1 MTGPPTQQAQPTGAV
16 PVADLLRQLS
26 SSPDGLGDAEA
37 AERLRTAGPN
47 LLESHRRFLLL
58 RLLASRFRNPLI
70 ILLIIASAL
79 SAATGDTTSA
89 VVITVMLTMSVLLDA
104 LQEYRAGKAAEQL
117 RESVAITSRVV
128 RAGQERKIPAREIV
142 PGDVVL
148 LSAGDLVPADG
159 RLLDGD
165 DCFVNQ
171 AMLTGEPYP
180 VEKRPG
186 TEDDALSQ
194 GSSVVSGWARLL
206 VLQTGRSTTLGQI
219 GQRLQ
224 SAPPT
229 PEFERGAR
237 AFGLL
242 ILRLAILMVGFVIL
256 VNLFRQRPGLETFL
270 FAIALAV
277 GLTPELLPMIVSVT
291 LARGAIRMASR
302 KVIVKRLAAIHDL
315 GAMDLLCTDKTGTL
329 TEGRIRLEQHLD
341 PRGQESERV
350 LELAWLNSHFESG
363 LKSPMDDAILQH
375 AEITG
380 EGWTKLDE
388 TPFDF
393 ERRRV
398 AVLVAEAEG
407 GPLLVVKGALE
418 DVLRLSRDYE
428 GDSPADLKPLDAG
441 ARTVMLSRFEELG
454 REGFRVLGVAWKRM
468 PAGTTHATAAD
479 ECDMTFAG
487 FAGFADPPKTSA
499 REALK
504 GLAENGIALKVV
516 TGDNEWVT
524 QHVCREVGLT
534 VESML
539 TGPELD
545 RLDDDALAARVEST
559 AVFCR
564 VTPLQK
570 NRVILALKKRGRVVG
585 YLGDGIND
593 APSLHAADVGIS
605 VESAVDVAREAAD
618 LILLEADLGV
628 LCQGVLEG
636 RRTQGN
642 ILKYVMMATSSN
654 FGNMFS
660 MAGASLILPF
670 LPMLPGQVLLN
681 NFLYD
686 LSEVAIP
693 MDGVDAAELRRPRRW
708 DIRFIRSFM
717 LSVGPV
723 SSIFDFLTFYLM
735 LRVFHAGEALFHTG
749 WFVESLATQVLVIF
763 VIRTQGN
770 PFRSRP
776 STLLTVTSLSAVL
789 IGALLPFTV
798 LGTRLGFVPL
808 PWGFFLVL
816 AAMVVAY
823 LAGVEVVKRWFF
835 RRQARL
841 LPFMA

>member
-1 MTGPPTQQAQPTGAV
+1 MTSIPELLKSLGTTG
-16 PVADLLRQLS
+16 
-26 SSPDGLGDAEA
+26 DGLTEAEA
-37 AERLRTAGPN
+37 ALRLGAAGPN
-47 LLESHRRFLLL
+47 VLESRHRLLLL

-70 ILLIIASAL
+70 ILLLLATVL
-79 SAATGDTTSA
+79 SAVTGDTTSA
-89 VVITVMLTMSVLLDA
+89 AVITVIVGLSVILDA
-104 LQEYRAGKAAEQL
+104 VQEYRAGKAAERL
-117 RESVAITSRVV
+117 RDSVAMTSRVMRGGV
-128 RAGQERKIPAREIV
+128 ERQIPARDIV
-142 PGDVVL
+142 PGDVIL
-148 LSAGDLVPADG
+148 LCAGDMVPADG

-186 TEDDALSQ
+186 SEDDALFQ

-206 VLQTGRSTTLGQI
+206 AVQTGRATTLGQI

-242 ILRLAILMVGFVIL
+242 ILRLAILMVGFVVL
-256 VNLFRQRPGLETFL
+256 VNLFRQRPPLESFL

-277 GLTPELLPMIVSVT
+277 GLTPELLPMVVSVT
-291 LARGAIRMASR
+291 LARGALRMAAR

-329 TEGRIRLEQHLD
+329 TEGRIRLERHLD
-341 PRGQESERV
+341 PSGRESERV

-375 AEITG
+375 TQFTG

-398 AVLVAEAEG
+398 AVLLRDAATA
-407 GPLLVVKGALE
+407 PLLVVKGALE
-418 DVLRLSRDYE
+418 DVLRLSRQYE
-428 GDSPADLKPLDAG
+428 GDGPADLRVLEAADTTA
-441 ARTVMLSRFEELG
+441 MLGRFEALG
-454 REGFRVLGVAWKRM
+454 KEGFRVLGVAWKRM
-468 PAGTTHATAAD
+468 PAATSHATAAD
-479 ECDMTFAG
+479 ESDMVFAG
-487 FAGFADPPKTSA
+487 FAGFADPPKASA

-504 GLAENGIALKVV
+504 GLAENGVALKVV

-524 QHVCREVGLT
+524 QHVCREVGLP
-534 VESML
+534 VQALL
-539 TGPELD
+539 TGPDLD
-545 RLDDDALAARVEST
+545 RLDDDALAARVEAT
-559 AVFCR
+559 TVFCR
-564 VTPLQK
+564 VNPLQK
-570 NRVILALKKRGRVVG
+570 NRVILALKRRGRVVG

-628 LCQGVLEG
+628 LCHGVLEG

-660 MAGASLILPF
+660 MAGASVLLPF

-693 MDGVDAAELRRPRRW
+693 MDGVDAEELRHPRRW
-708 DIRFIRSFM
+708 DIRSIRSFM

-723 SSIFDFLTFYLM
+723 SSVFDFLTFYLM
-735 LRVFHAGEALFHTG
+735 LRLFHAGEALFHTG

-763 VIRTQGN
+763 VIRTRGN

-776 STLLTVTSLSAVL
+776 SALLTVTSLSAVA
-789 IGALLPFTV
+789 IATLLPFTV
-798 LGTRLGFVPL
+798 LGGRLGFVPL
-808 PWGFFLVL
+808 PWGFFLAL
-816 AAMVVAY
+816 GAMVVAY
-823 LAGVEVVKRWFF
+823 LAAVEVVKRWFF

-841 LPFMA
+841 LPFKV

>member
-1 MTGPPTQQAQPTGAV
+1 VTPLPE
-16 PVADLLRQLS
+16 LLRQLA
-26 SSPDGLGDAEA
+26 SSPDGLSEAEA
-37 AERLRTAGPN
+37 ADRLRTIGPN

-70 ILLIIASAL
+70 ILLICASAL

-89 VVITVMLTMSVLLDA
+89 IVITVMLTMSVLLDA
-104 LQEYRAGKAAEQL
+104 LQEHRAGKAAEQL

-128 RAGQERKIPAREIV
+128 RAGQERRIPAREIV

-186 TEDDALSQ
+186 TGDDALSQ

-206 VLQTGRSTTLGQI
+206 VLQTGRATTLGQI

-242 ILRLAILMVGFVIL
+242 ILRLAMLMVGFVVL
-256 VNLFRQRPGLETFL
+256 VNLVRQRPGLESFL

-277 GLTPELLPMIVSVT
+277 GLTPELLPMVVSVT
-291 LARGAIRMASR
+291 LARGALRMASR

-329 TEGRIRLEQHLD
+329 TEGRIHLERHLD
-341 PRGQESERV
+341 PSGRESERV

-398 AVLVAEAEG
+398 AVLVTKAEAE
-407 GPLLVVKGALE
+407 PLLVVKGALE

-428 GDSPADLKPLDAG
+428 GDSPADLRPLDAG
-441 ARTVMLSRFEELG
+441 ARAAMLGRFEELG

-468 PAGTTHATAAD
+468 PAGATHATAKD
-479 ECDMTFAG
+479 ECDLAFAG
-487 FAGFADPPKTSA
+487 FAGFADPPKASA

-534 VESML
+534 VESLL

-618 LILLEADLGV
+618 LILLEPDLGV
-628 LCQGVLEG
+628 LCHGVLEG

-660 MAGASLILPF
+660 MAGASVILPF

-693 MDGVDAAELRRPRRW
+693 MDGVDVAELRRPRRW

-717 LSVGPV
+717 VAVGPV
-723 SSIFDFLTFYLM
+723 SSIFDFLTFWLM

-763 VIRTQGN
+763 VIRTRGN

-789 IGALLPFTV
+789 VGALLPFTP

-808 PWGFFLVL
+808 PWGFFLAL
-816 AAMVVAY
+816 SGMVVAY
-823 LAGVEVVKRWFF
+823 LAGVELVKRWFF

-841 LPFMA
+841 LPFPG

>member
-1 MTGPPTQQAQPTGAV
+1 VTSV
-16 PVADLLRQLS
+16 PELLLQLRTTAE
-26 SSPDGLGDAEA
+26 GLSVDEA
-37 AERLRTAGPN
+37 ALRLRTVGPN
-47 LLESHRRFLLL
+47 LLESHRRLLLL

-70 ILLIIASAL
+70 ILLLLASAL
-79 SAATGDTTSA
+79 SAATGDTASA
-89 VVITVMLTMSVLLDA
+89 LVITVIVAMSVILDA
-104 LQEYRAGKAAEQL
+104 VQEYRAGKAAEQL

-128 RAGQERKIPAREIV
+128 RGGVEQRIPACDIV

-171 AMLTGEPYP
+171 AMLTGEPFP

-186 TEDDALSQ
+186 TDDDALFH

-206 VLQTGRSTTLGQI
+206 AVQTGRSTTLGQI
-219 GQRLQ
+219 GRRLEA
-224 SAPPT
+224 APPT
-229 PEFERGAR
+229 PEFERGTR

-242 ILRLAILMVGFVIL
+242 ILRLAILMIGFVVL
-256 VNLFRQRPGLETFL
+256 VNLIRHRPGLESFL

-277 GLTPELLPMIVSVT
+277 GLTPELLPMVVSVT
-291 LARGAIRMASR
+291 LARGALRMAGR

-329 TEGRIRLEQHLD
+329 TEGHIRLERHLD
-341 PRGQESERV
+341 PSGRESAHV

-363 LKSPMDDAILQH
+363 LKSPMDDAILRH
-375 AEITG
+375 AQFSPG
-380 EGWTKLDE
+380 GWTKLDE

-398 AVLVAEAEG
+398 AVLLREG
-407 GPLLVVKGALE
+407 LGDPLLVIKGALE
-418 DVLRLSRDYE
+418 DVLRLSREYE
-428 GDSPADLKPLDAG
+428 GDSPAELKPLDAG
-441 ARTVMLSRFEELG
+441 ARAAMLGRFEELG

-468 PAGTTHATAAD
+468 PAGECRATAAD
-479 ECDMTFAG
+479 ETDLVFAG
-487 FAGFADPPKTSA
+487 FAGFADPPKASA

-504 GLAENGIALKVV
+504 GLAENGINLKVV

-524 QHVCREVGLT
+524 QHVCREVGLA

-539 TGPELD
+539 TGPEVD
-545 RLDDDALAARVEST
+545 HLDDDALAVRAEAT
-559 AVFCR
+559 TIFCR

-570 NRVILALKKRGRVVG
+570 HRVILALKSRGRVVG

-605 VESAVDVAREAAD
+605 VESAVDIARAAAD
-618 LILLEADLGV
+618 LILLEPDLGV
-628 LCQGVLEG
+628 LCHGVLEG

-660 MAGASLILPF
+660 MAGASVILPF

-693 MDGVDAAELRRPRRW
+693 MDGVDAEELRRPRRW

-717 LSVGPV
+717 LSVGSV
-723 SSIFDFLTFYLM
+723 SSIFDFLTFYVM

-763 VIRTQGN
+763 VIRTRGN

-776 STLLTVTSLSAVL
+776 STLLTVTSLSAVA
-789 IGALLPFTV
+789 IATLLPFTV
-798 LGTRLGFVPL
+798 LGARLGFVPL
-808 PWGFFLVL
+808 PWGFFLAL
-816 AAMVVAY
+816 AAMVMAY
-823 LAGVEVVKRWFF
+823 LAAVEVVKRRFF

-841 LPFMA
+841 LPFTA

>member
-1 MTGPPTQQAQPTGAV
+1 MT
-16 PVADLLRQLS
+16 PVSELLQSLGTTAAGLS
-26 SSPDGLGDAEA
+26 DAEA
-37 AERLRTAGPN
+37 ALRLRTAGPN
-47 LLESHRRFLLL
+47 LLESRHRLLLL

-70 ILLIIASAL
+70 ILLLLATVL
-79 SAATGDTTSA
+79 SAATGDATSA
-89 VVITVMLTMSVLLDA
+89 VVIAVIVGLSVILDA
-104 LQEYRAGKAAEQL
+104 VQEYRAGKAAERL
-117 RESVAITSRVV
+117 RDSVAVVSRVMREGV
-128 RAGQERKIPAREIV
+128 ERQVPARDIV

-171 AMLTGEPYP
+171 AMLTGEPFP

-186 TEDDALSQ
+186 TEDDALFQ
-194 GSSVVSGWARLL
+194 GSSVVSGWGRLL
-206 VLQTGRSTTLGQI
+206 AVQTGRATTLGQI
-219 GQRLQ
+219 GQRLEL
-224 SAPPT
+224 APPT

-237 AFGLL
+237 SFGLL
-242 ILRLAILMVGFVIL
+242 ILRLAILMVGFVVL
-256 VNLFRQRPGLETFL
+256 VNLFRQRPPLESFL

-277 GLTPELLPMIVSVT
+277 GLTPELLPMVVSVT
-291 LARGAIRMASR
+291 LARGALRMAAR

-329 TEGRIRLEQHLD
+329 TEGRIRLERHLD
-341 PRGQESERV
+341 PSGRESERV

-375 AEITG
+375 TQFTG

-398 AVLVAEAEG
+398 AVMLRDASAA
-407 GPLLVVKGALE
+407 PLLVVKGALE
-418 DVLRLSRDYE
+418 DVLRLSREFE
-428 GDSPADLKPLDAG
+428 GDGPGDLRALDA
-441 ARTVMLSRFEELG
+441 AATTAMLGRFEELG
-454 REGFRVLGVAWKRM
+454 KEGFRVLGVAWKRM
-468 PAGTTHATAAD
+468 PSGQARATAAD
-479 ECDMTFAG
+479 ESGLVFAG
-487 FAGFADPPKTSA
+487 FAGFADPPKASA

-504 GLAENGIALKVV
+504 GLADHGVALKVV

-524 QHVCREVGLT
+524 QHVCREVGLP
-534 VESML
+534 VEQML

-545 RLDDDALAARVEST
+545 RLDDDALAARVET
-559 AVFCR
+559 TTIFCR
-564 VTPLQK
+564 VNPLQK
-570 NRVILALKKRGRVVG
+570 NRVILALKRRGRVVG

-618 LILLEADLGV
+618 LILLEPDLGV
-628 LCQGVLEG
+628 LCHGVLEG

-660 MAGASLILPF
+660 MAGASVLLPF

-693 MDGVDAAELRRPRRW
+693 MDGVDAAELRRPRHW

-763 VIRTQGN
+763 VIRTRGN
-770 PFRSRP
+770 PFKSRP
-776 STLLTVTSLSAVL
+776 STLLTVTSLSAVVV
-789 IGALLPFTV
+789 ATLLPFTA
-798 LGTRLGFVPL
+798 LGARLGFVPL
-808 PWGFFLVL
+808 PWGFFLAL
-816 AAMVVAY
+816 SAMVAAY
-823 LAGVEVVKRWFF
+823 LVGVEVVKRWFF

-841 LPFMA
+841 LPFTV

>member
-1 MTGPPTQQAQPTGAV
+1 VTPLPE
-16 PVADLLRQLS
+16 LLRQLA
-26 SSPDGLGDAEA
+26 SSPDGLSEAEA
-37 AERLRTAGPN
+37 ADRLRTIGPN

-70 ILLIIASAL
+70 ILLICASAL

-89 VVITVMLTMSVLLDA
+89 IVITVMLTMSVLLDA
-104 LQEYRAGKAAEQL
+104 LQEHRAGKAAEQL

-128 RAGQERKIPAREIV
+128 RAGQERRIPAREIV

-186 TEDDALSQ
+186 TGDDALSQ

-206 VLQTGRSTTLGQI
+206 VLQTGRATTLGQI

-242 ILRLAILMVGFVIL
+242 ILRLAMLMVGFVVL
-256 VNLFRQRPGLETFL
+256 VNLVRQRPGLESFL

-277 GLTPELLPMIVSVT
+277 GLTPELLPMVVSVT
-291 LARGAIRMASR
+291 LARGALRMASR

-329 TEGRIRLEQHLD
+329 TEGRIHLERHLD
-341 PRGQESERV
+341 PSGRESERV

-393 ERRRV
+393 DRRRV
-398 AVLVAEAEG
+398 AVLVTKAEAE
-407 GPLLVVKGALE
+407 PLLVVKGALE

-428 GDSPADLKPLDAG
+428 GDSPADLRPLDAG
-441 ARTVMLSRFEELG
+441 ARAAMLGRFEELG

-468 PAGTTHATAAD
+468 PAGATHATAAD
-479 ECDMTFAG
+479 ECDMAFAG
-487 FAGFADPPKTSA
+487 FAGFADPPKASA

-534 VESML
+534 VESLL

-618 LILLEADLGV
+618 LILLEPDLGV
-628 LCQGVLEG
+628 LCHGVLEG

-660 MAGASLILPF
+660 MAGASVILPF

-693 MDGVDAAELRRPRRW
+693 MDGVDVAELRRPRRW

-717 LSVGPV
+717 VAVGPV
-723 SSIFDFLTFYLM
+723 SSIFDFLTFWLM

-763 VIRTQGN
+763 VIRTRGN

-789 IGALLPFTV
+789 VGALLPFTP

-808 PWGFFLVL
+808 PWGFFLAL
-816 AAMVVAY
+816 SGMVVAY
-823 LAGVEVVKRWFF
+823 LAGVELVKRWFF

-841 LPFMA
+841 LPFPG

>member
-1 MTGPPTQQAQPTGAV
+1 VTPLPE
-16 PVADLLRQLS
+16 LLRQLA
-26 SSPDGLGDAEA
+26 SSPDGLSEAEA
-37 AERLRTAGPN
+37 ADRLRTIGPN

-70 ILLIIASAL
+70 ILLICASAL

-89 VVITVMLTMSVLLDA
+89 IVITVMLTMSVLLDA
-104 LQEYRAGKAAEQL
+104 LQEHRAGKAAEQL

-128 RAGQERKIPAREIV
+128 RAGQERRIPAREIV

-186 TEDDALSQ
+186 TGDDALSQ

-206 VLQTGRSTTLGQI
+206 VLQTGRATTLGQI

-242 ILRLAILMVGFVIL
+242 ILRLAMLMVGFVVL
-256 VNLFRQRPGLETFL
+256 VNLVRQRPGLESFL

-277 GLTPELLPMIVSVT
+277 GLTPELLPMVVSVT
-291 LARGAIRMASR
+291 LARGALRMASR

-329 TEGRIRLEQHLD
+329 TEGRIHLERHLD
-341 PRGQESERV
+341 PSGRESERV

-398 AVLVAEAEG
+398 AVLVTKAEAE
-407 GPLLVVKGALE
+407 PLLVVKGALE

-428 GDSPADLKPLDAG
+428 GDSPADLRPLDAG
-441 ARTVMLSRFEELG
+441 ARAAMLGRFEELG

-468 PAGTTHATAAD
+468 PAGATHATAAD
-479 ECDMTFAG
+479 ECDMAFAG
-487 FAGFADPPKTSA
+487 FAGFADPPKASA

-534 VESML
+534 VESLL

-618 LILLEADLGV
+618 LILLEPDLGV
-628 LCQGVLEG
+628 LCHGVLEG

-660 MAGASLILPF
+660 MAGASVILPF

-693 MDGVDAAELRRPRRW
+693 MDGVDVAELRRPRRW

-717 LSVGPV
+717 VAVGPV
-723 SSIFDFLTFYLM
+723 SSIFDFLTFWLM

-763 VIRTQGN
+763 VIRTRGN

-789 IGALLPFTV
+789 VGALLPFTP

-808 PWGFFLVL
+808 PWGFFLAL
-816 AAMVVAY
+816 SGMVVAY
-823 LAGVEVVKRWFF
+823 LAGVELVKRWFF

-841 LPFMA
+841 LPFPG

>member
-1 MTGPPTQQAQPTGAV
+1 MASIPELLKSLGTTG
-16 PVADLLRQLS
+16 
-26 SSPDGLGDAEA
+26 DGLTEAEA
-37 AERLRTAGPN
+37 ALRLGAAGPN
-47 LLESHRRFLLL
+47 VLESPHQLLLL

-70 ILLIIASAL
+70 ILLLLATVL
-79 SAATGDTTSA
+79 SAVTGDTTSA
-89 VVITVMLTMSVLLDA
+89 AVITVIVGLSVILDA
-104 LQEYRAGKAAEQL
+104 VQEYRAGKAAERL
-117 RESVAITSRVV
+117 RDSVAMTSRVMRGGV
-128 RAGQERKIPAREIV
+128 ERQIPARDIV
-142 PGDVVL
+142 PGDVIL

-186 TEDDALSQ
+186 SEDDALFQ
-194 GSSVVSGWARLL
+194 GSSVVSGWGRLL
-206 VLQTGRSTTLGQI
+206 AVQTGRATTLGQI

-229 PEFERGAR
+229 PEFERGSR

-242 ILRLAILMVGFVIL
+242 ILRLAILMVGFVVLI
-256 VNLFRQRPGLETFL
+256 NLFRQRPPLETFL

-277 GLTPELLPMIVSVT
+277 GLTPELLPMVVSVT
-291 LARGAIRMASR
+291 LARGALRMAAR

-329 TEGRIRLEQHLD
+329 TEGRIRLERHLD
-341 PRGQESERV
+341 PSGRESERV

-375 AEITG
+375 TQFTG
-380 EGWTKLDE
+380 AGWTKLDE

-393 ERRRV
+393 QRRRV
-398 AVLVAEAEG
+398 AVLLGDASSA
-407 GPLLVVKGALE
+407 PLLVVKGALE
-418 DVLRLSRDYE
+418 DVLRLSRQYE
-428 GDSPADLKPLDAG
+428 GDGPADLRVLEAADSTA
-441 ARTVMLSRFEELG
+441 MLGRFEALG
-454 REGFRVLGVAWKRM
+454 KEGFRVLGVAWKRM
-468 PAGTTHATAAD
+468 PAAASHATAAD
-479 ECDMTFAG
+479 ESDMVFAG
-487 FAGFADPPKTSA
+487 FAGFADPPKASA

-504 GLAENGIALKVV
+504 GLAENGVALKVV

-524 QHVCREVGLT
+524 QHVCREVGLP
-534 VESML
+534 VQALL
-539 TGPELD
+539 TGPDLD
-545 RLDDDALAARVEST
+545 RLDDDALAARVEAT
-559 AVFCR
+559 TVFCR
-564 VTPLQK
+564 VNPLQK
-570 NRVILALKKRGRVVG
+570 NRVILALKRRGRVVG

-628 LCQGVLEG
+628 LCHGVLEG

-660 MAGASLILPF
+660 MAGASVLLPF

-693 MDGVDAAELRRPRRW
+693 MDGVDAEELRHPRRW

-723 SSIFDFLTFYLM
+723 SSVFDFLTFYLM
-735 LRVFHAGEALFHTG
+735 LHLFHAGEALFHTG

-763 VIRTQGN
+763 VIRTRGN

-776 STLLTVTSLSAVL
+776 STLLTVTSLSAVA
-789 IGALLPFTV
+789 IATLLPFTV

-808 PWGFFLVL
+808 PWGFFLAL
-816 AAMVVAY
+816 A
-823 LAGVEVVKRWFF
+823 
-835 RRQARL
+835 
-841 LPFMA
+841 

>member
-1 MTGPPTQQAQPTGAV
+1 M
-16 PVADLLRQLS
+16 
-26 SSPDGLGDAEA
+26 
-37 AERLRTAGPN
+37 
-47 LLESHRRFLLL
+47 
-58 RLLASRFRNPLI
+58 
-70 ILLIIASAL
+70 
-79 SAATGDTTSA
+79 
-89 VVITVMLTMSVLLDA
+89 
-104 LQEYRAGKAAEQL
+104 
-117 RESVAITSRVV
+117 
-128 RAGQERKIPAREIV
+128 
-142 PGDVVL
+142 
-148 LSAGDLVPADG
+148 
-159 RLLDGD
+159 
-165 DCFVNQ
+165 
-171 AMLTGEPYP
+171 
-180 VEKRPG
+180 
-186 TEDDALSQ
+186 
-194 GSSVVSGWARLL
+194 
-206 VLQTGRSTTLGQI
+206 
-219 GQRLQ
+219 
-224 SAPPT
+224 
-229 PEFERGAR
+229 
-237 AFGLL
+237 
-242 ILRLAILMVGFVIL
+242 
-256 VNLFRQRPGLETFL
+256 
-270 FAIALAV
+270 
-277 GLTPELLPMIVSVT
+277 
-291 LARGAIRMASR
+291 
-302 KVIVKRLAAIHDL
+302 
-315 GAMDLLCTDKTGTL
+315 
-329 TEGRIRLEQHLD
+329 
-341 PRGQESERV
+341 
-350 LELAWLNSHFESG
+350 
-363 LKSPMDDAILQH
+363 
-375 AEITG
+375 
-380 EGWTKLDE
+380 
-388 TPFDF
+388 
-393 ERRRV
+393 
-398 AVLVAEAEG
+398 
-407 GPLLVVKGALE
+407 
-418 DVLRLSRDYE
+418 
-428 GDSPADLKPLDAG
+428 
-441 ARTVMLSRFEELG
+441 
-454 REGFRVLGVAWKRM
+454 
-468 PAGTTHATAAD
+468 
-479 ECDMTFAG
+479 
-487 FAGFADPPKTSA
+487 
-499 REALK
+499 
-504 GLAENGIALKVV
+504 
-516 TGDNEWVT
+516 
-524 QHVCREVGLT
+524 
-534 VESML
+534 
-539 TGPELD
+539 
-545 RLDDDALAARVEST
+545 
-559 AVFCR
+559 
-564 VTPLQK
+564 
-570 NRVILALKKRGRVVG
+570 ILALKKRGRVVG

>member
-1 MTGPPTQQAQPTGAV
+1 VTAIPG
-16 PVADLLRQLS
+16 LLQSLGTTAE
-26 SSPDGLGDAEA
+26 GLTEAEA
-37 AERLRTAGPN
+37 ALRLRAAGPN
-47 LLESHRRFLLL
+47 LLASRRLLLL

-70 ILLIIASAL
+70 ILLLLATAL
-79 SAATGDTTSA
+79 SAATGDATSA
-89 VVITVMLTMSVLLDA
+89 TVIAVVVGMSVILDA
-104 LQEYRAGKAAEQL
+104 VQEYRAGQAAVRL
-117 RESVAITSRVV
+117 RDSVAVTSRVIRDGV
-128 RAGQERKIPAREIV
+128 ERQVPAREIV

-171 AMLTGEPYP
+171 AALTGEPYP

-186 TEDDALSQ
+186 TEDDALFQ
-194 GSSVVSGWARLL
+194 GSSVVSGWGRLL
-206 VLQTGRSTTLGQI
+206 AVQTGRATTLGQI

-224 SAPPT
+224 SAPPS

-242 ILRLAILMVGFVIL
+242 ILRLAILMVGFVVL
-256 VNLFRQRPGLETFL
+256 VNLVRQRPALESFL

-277 GLTPELLPMIVSVT
+277 GLTPELLPMVVSVT
-291 LARGAIRMASR
+291 LARGALRMAAR

-329 TEGRIRLEQHLD
+329 TEGRIRLERHLD
-341 PRGQESERV
+341 PSGRESQRV

-363 LKSPMDDAILQH
+363 LRSPMDDAILQH
-375 AEITG
+375 TQFTG

-398 AVLVAEAEG
+398 AVLLRDASP

-418 DVLRLSRDYE
+418 GVLRLCREYE
-428 GDSPADLKPLDAG
+428 GEGPSDLRDLDADAAG
-441 ARTVMLSRFEELG
+441 AMLERFEELG

-468 PAGTTHATAAD
+468 PAGQARATAAD
-479 ECDMTFAG
+479 EADLVFAG
-487 FAGFADPPKTSA
+487 FAGFADPPKASA

-504 GLAENGIALKVV
+504 GLADHGVALKVV

-524 QHVCREVGLT
+524 QHVCHEVGLP
-534 VESML
+534 VQEIL
-539 TGPELD
+539 TGPQLD
-545 RLDDDALAARVEST
+545 RLDDEALAARVEATT
-559 AVFCR
+559 AFCR
-564 VTPLQK
+564 VNPLQK
-570 NRVILALKKRGRVVG
+570 HRVILALKARGRVVG

-605 VESAVDVAREAAD
+605 VESAVDVAREAAA
-618 LILLEADLGV
+618 LILLEPDLGV
-628 LCQGVLEG
+628 LCHGVLEG

-660 MAGASLILPF
+660 MAGASVLLPF

-717 LSVGPV
+717 LSVGSV
-723 SSIFDFLTFYLM
+723 SSVFDFLTFYLM
-735 LRVFHAGEALFHTG
+735 LHFFHAGEALFHTG

-763 VIRTQGN
+763 VIRTRGN

-776 STLLTVTSLSAVL
+776 SPVLTVTSL
-789 IGALLPFTV
+789 GALVIAAVLPFTV

-808 PWGFFLVL
+808 PWGFFLALSV
-816 AAMVVAY
+816 MVVGY

-841 LPFMA
+841 LPFTV

>member
-1 MTGPPTQQAQPTGAV
+1 VTPLPE
-16 PVADLLRQLS
+16 LLRQLA
-26 SSPDGLGDAEA
+26 SSPDGLSEAEA
-37 AERLRTAGPN
+37 ADRLRTIGPN

-70 ILLIIASAL
+70 ILLICASAL

-89 VVITVMLTMSVLLDA
+89 IVITVMLTMSVLLDA
-104 LQEYRAGKAAEQL
+104 LQEHRAGRAAEQL

-128 RAGQERKIPAREIV
+128 RAGQERRIPAREIV

-186 TEDDALSQ
+186 TGDDALSQ

-206 VLQTGRSTTLGQI
+206 VLQTGRATTLGQI

-242 ILRLAILMVGFVIL
+242 ILRLAMLMVGFVVL
-256 VNLFRQRPGLETFL
+256 VNLVRQRPGLESFL

-277 GLTPELLPMIVSVT
+277 GLTPELLPMVVSVT
-291 LARGAIRMASR
+291 LARGALRMASR

-329 TEGRIRLEQHLD
+329 TEGRIHLERHLD
-341 PRGQESERV
+341 PSGRESERV

-393 ERRRV
+393 DRRRV
-398 AVLVAEAEG
+398 AVLVTKAEAE
-407 GPLLVVKGALE
+407 PLLVVKGALE

-428 GDSPADLKPLDAG
+428 GDSPADLRPLDAG
-441 ARTVMLSRFEELG
+441 ARAAMLGRFEELG

-468 PAGTTHATAAD
+468 PAGATHATAAD
-479 ECDMTFAG
+479 ECDMAFAG
-487 FAGFADPPKTSA
+487 FAGFADPPKASA

-534 VESML
+534 VESLL

-618 LILLEADLGV
+618 LILLEPDLGV
-628 LCQGVLEG
+628 LCHGVLEG

-660 MAGASLILPF
+660 MAGASVILPF

-693 MDGVDAAELRRPRRW
+693 MDGVDVAELRRPRRW

-717 LSVGPV
+717 VAVGPV
-723 SSIFDFLTFYLM
+723 SSIFDFLTFWLM

-763 VIRTQGN
+763 VIRTRGN

-789 IGALLPFTV
+789 VGALLPFTP

-808 PWGFFLVL
+808 PWGFFLAL
-816 AAMVVAY
+816 SGMVVAY
-823 LAGVEVVKRWFF
+823 LAGVELVKRWFF

-841 LPFMA
+841 LPFPG

>member
-1 MTGPPTQQAQPTGAV
+1 VTPLPE
-16 PVADLLRQLS
+16 LLRQLA
-26 SSPDGLGDAEA
+26 SSPDGLSEAEA
-37 AERLRTAGPN
+37 ADRLRTIGPN

-70 ILLIIASAL
+70 ILLICASAL

-89 VVITVMLTMSVLLDA
+89 IVITVMLTMSVLLDA
-104 LQEYRAGKAAEQL
+104 LQEHRAGRAAEQL

-128 RAGQERKIPAREIV
+128 RAGQERRIPAREIV

-194 GSSVVSGWARLL
+194 GSSVVSGWARLF
-206 VLQTGRSTTLGQI
+206 VLQTGRATTLGQI

-242 ILRLAILMVGFVIL
+242 ILRLAILMVGFVVL
-256 VNLFRQRPGLETFL
+256 VNLVRQRPGLESFL

-277 GLTPELLPMIVSVT
+277 GLTPELLPMVVSVT
-291 LARGAIRMASR
+291 LARGALRMASR

-329 TEGRIRLEQHLD
+329 TEGRIHLERHLD
-341 PRGQESERV
+341 PSGRESERV

-398 AVLVAEAEG
+398 AVLVTKAEAE
-407 GPLLVVKGALE
+407 PLLVVKGALE

-428 GDSPADLKPLDAG
+428 GDSPADLRPLDAG
-441 ARTVMLSRFEELG
+441 ARAAMLGRFEELG

-468 PAGTTHATAAD
+468 PAGATHATAKD
-479 ECDMTFAG
+479 ECDLAFAG
-487 FAGFADPPKTSA
+487 FAGFADPPKASA

-534 VESML
+534 VESLL

-618 LILLEADLGV
+618 LILLEPDLGV
-628 LCQGVLEG
+628 LCHGVLEG

-660 MAGASLILPF
+660 MAGASVILPF

-693 MDGVDAAELRRPRRW
+693 MDGVDVAELRRPRRW

-717 LSVGPV
+717 VAVGPV
-723 SSIFDFLTFYLM
+723 SSIFDFLTFWLM

-763 VIRTQGN
+763 VIRTRGN

-789 IGALLPFTV
+789 VGALLPFTP

-808 PWGFFLVL
+808 PWGFFLAL
-816 AAMVVAY
+816 SGMVVAY
-823 LAGVEVVKRWFF
+823 LAGVELVKRWFF

-841 LPFMA
+841 LPFPG

>member
-1 MTGPPTQQAQPTGAV
+1 VTPLPE
-16 PVADLLRQLS
+16 LLRQLA
-26 SSPDGLGDAEA
+26 SSPDGLSEAEA
-37 AERLRTAGPN
+37 ADRLRTIGPN

-70 ILLIIASAL
+70 ILLICASAL

-89 VVITVMLTMSVLLDA
+89 IVITVMLTMSVLLDA
-104 LQEYRAGKAAEQL
+104 LQEHRAGRAAEQL

-128 RAGQERKIPAREIV
+128 RAGQERRIPAREIV

-186 TEDDALSQ
+186 TGDDALSQ

-206 VLQTGRSTTLGQI
+206 VLQTGRATTLGQI

-242 ILRLAILMVGFVIL
+242 ILRLAMLMVGFVVL
-256 VNLFRQRPGLETFL
+256 VNLVRQRPGLESFL

-277 GLTPELLPMIVSVT
+277 GLTPELLPMVVSVT
-291 LARGAIRMASR
+291 LARGALRMASR

-329 TEGRIRLEQHLD
+329 TEGRIHLERHLD
-341 PRGQESERV
+341 PSGRESERV

-398 AVLVAEAEG
+398 AVLVTKAEAE
-407 GPLLVVKGALE
+407 PLLVVKGALE

-428 GDSPADLKPLDAG
+428 GDSPADLRPLDAG
-441 ARTVMLSRFEELG
+441 ARAAMLGRFEELG

-468 PAGTTHATAAD
+468 PAGATHATAAD
-479 ECDMTFAG
+479 ECDMAFAG
-487 FAGFADPPKTSA
+487 FAGFADPPKASA

-534 VESML
+534 VESLL

-618 LILLEADLGV
+618 LILLEPDLGV
-628 LCQGVLEG
+628 LCHGVLEG

-660 MAGASLILPF
+660 MAGASVILPF

-693 MDGVDAAELRRPRRW
+693 MDGVDVAELRRPRRW

-717 LSVGPV
+717 VAVGPV
-723 SSIFDFLTFYLM
+723 SSIFDFLTFWLM

-763 VIRTQGN
+763 VIRTRGN

-789 IGALLPFTV
+789 VGALLPFTP

-808 PWGFFLVL
+808 PWGFFLAL
-816 AAMVVAY
+816 SGMVVAY
-823 LAGVEVVKRWFF
+823 LAGVELVKRWFF

-841 LPFMA
+841 LPFPG